1 VIERMRERVALTM
14 PGVPGSNPRRAT
26 VTTAA
31 GKSAWTQSRRGGC
44 GWSMLGALALI
55 AAVLLVQGWQV
66 LVAENLRESDAE
78 VQTLASA
85 QRVHSQRLALLVA
98 QVGAAGGFLCRRDR
112 SSGRVAHI
120 GPGAPRTVSRED
132 TRAHRTFSQ

>member
-1 VIERMRERVALTM
+1 MTTVGREVRMDAVAARRV
-14 PGVPGSNPRRAT
+14 R
-26 VTTAA
+26 
-31 GKSAWTQSRRGGC
+31 
-44 GWSMLGALALI
+44 WSMLGALALI

-98 QVGAAGGFLCRRDR
+98 QPA
-112 SSGRVAHI
+112 
-120 GPGAPRTVSRED
+120 
-132 TRAHRTFSQ
+132 